1 MATHK
6 ASKSAKAAY
15 NARRRETRAAQRYL
29 KKAAQSSGQTA
40 EKNRALAQAHL
51 MNALETYDPSA
62 PKQNFSS
69 SIINLAANL
78 GIDIQGQR
86 SEFITSN
93 EQQRSQAVKRSFQ
106 ALEKNLKDSKL
117 RSKREAQILISNKQI
132 GKRIMGGLVDVWKD
146 EVKEGVSA
154 ADNRKA
160 AQKAIFKYLGV
171 RSWAQALQKIEQNV
185 GSELFA
191 IAAND
196 EKYDVVR
203 IALQK
208 KIIGNTF
215 VL

>member
-6 ASKSAKAAY
+6 ASKAAKAAY

-51 MNALETYDPSA
+51 MNALETYDPNA
-62 PKQNFSS
+62 PKQKLSS

-86 SEFITSN
+86 TEFITSDI
-93 EQQRSQAVKRSFQ
+93 EQRKQAVKRSYE
-106 ALEKNLKDSKL
+106 ALESNLKDAKL
-117 RSKREAQILISNKQI
+117 RAKREAQILISNKQI

-146 EVKEGVSA
+146 AVKEGNTA
-154 ADNRKA
+154 AENRKA

-171 RSWAQALQKIEQNV
+171 RSWAQALLKIEQNV

-196 EKYDVVR
+196 EMYDIVR

-208 KIIGNTF
+208 KVTGNTF

>member
-29 KKAAQSSGQTA
+29 KKASQSSGQTA

-62 PKQNFSS
+62 PKQKFSS

-93 EQQRSQAVKRSFQ
+93 EQQRKQAVKRSYE
-106 ALEKNLKDSKL
+106 ALESNLKDAKL
-117 RSKREAQILISNKQI
+117 RTKREAQILISNKQI

-146 EVKEGVSA
+146 EVKDGNTAVE
-154 ADNRKA
+154 NRKA

-196 EKYDVVR
+196 EMYDIVR

-208 KIIGNTF
+208 KVTGNTF